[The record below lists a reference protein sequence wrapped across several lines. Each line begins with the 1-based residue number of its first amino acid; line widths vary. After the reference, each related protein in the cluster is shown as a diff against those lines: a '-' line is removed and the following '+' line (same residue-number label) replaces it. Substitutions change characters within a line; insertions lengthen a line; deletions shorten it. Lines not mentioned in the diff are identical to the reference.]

1 MCRLRGKDGTGFETQ
16 EDREIDHGEENK
28 GEEKVHQKEKEG
40 RSGTQEAQNDEVGGE
55 TFDQEKVGAQGC
67 PEAPFGAEA
76 RGSVN
81 AGGRTGADALVEPA
95 ERFWRRRRR

>member
-1 MCRLRGKDGTGFETQ
+1 MCRLRRKDGTGFETQ
-16 EDREIDHGEENK
+16 EEREIDHGEENK
-28 GEEKVHQKEKEG
+28 GEEKI
-40 RSGTQEAQNDEVGGE
+40 R
-55 TFDQEKVGAQGC
+55 AQGC